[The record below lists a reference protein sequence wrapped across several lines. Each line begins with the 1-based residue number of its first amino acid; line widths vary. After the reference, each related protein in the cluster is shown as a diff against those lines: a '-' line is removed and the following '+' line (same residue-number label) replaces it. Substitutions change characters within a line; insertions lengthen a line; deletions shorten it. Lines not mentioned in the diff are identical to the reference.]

1 MTQAVAEI
9 PRTPWGAPDL
19 NGVWKFSI
27 ATPLER
33 PEEYVEQTHF
43 SEAEAAVFLA
53 GADDRL
59 DDLASFLD
67 GGEEKYV
74 GLELWMSTDLPLT
87 NDRRTSL
94 IYEPGNGKI
103 PALTEAAKARQEAQ
117 PQPTGGSRGS
127 PQSFQCRPEVGSLSK
142 L

>member
-1 MTQAVAEI
+1 MAIYVTRRLIETTAVLVVAQAFAEI

-19 NGVWKFSI
+19 NGVWKFSV

-33 PEEYVEQTHF
+33 PEEYAEKTHF
-43 SEAEAAVFLA
+43 SEAEAAAFLA

-59 DDLASFLD
+59 DDFVSFLD

-74 GLELWMSTDLPLT
+74 GLELWVSTDLPLT
-87 NDRRTSL
+87 DDLRTSL

-103 PALTEAAKARQEAQ
+103 PAFTEAAKAR
-117 PQPTGGSRGS
+117 
-127 PQSFQCRPEVGSLSK
+127 
-142 L
+142 

>member
-87 NDRRTSL
+87 NDLRTSL
-94 IYEPGNGKI
+94 IYEPGNG
-103 PALTEAAKARQEAQ
+103 
-117 PQPTGGSRGS
+117 
-127 PQSFQCRPEVGSLSK
+127 
-142 L
+142 